1 MSVAAK
7 GEQAVEGE
15 GKPRR
20 RSWSLEEKRRLV
32 AETFAPGASV
42 SMVARRY
49 DLNTNMLFTWRR
61 EMAAGKASESA
72 LRLIPATITA
82 EVPTPALPAPT
93 EMSGRMEIVLAGG
106 DRLIVGAD
114 VDAAAL
120 ARVVKASGA
129 AMIPVPSG
137 VRVWL
142 SVGRTDM
149 RKGMK
154 GLALQVQ
161 EALGRDPHA
170 GDLYVF
176 RGARGDLIKVIWHD
190 GIGMSLYAKRLERG
204 RFLWPSPA
212 DGTVAIR
219 PRSSPIC
226 STASIGG
233 SLDIRSDRNGGIA
246 ASVIFCESTAANCD
260 SIPGMEATPE
270 GLPEDVEALKSR
282 ADCRGEKHGGWRGRP
297 ASRRSWRSQRPRPR
311 TIAP

>member
-7 GEQAVEGE
+7 DEQAVEGE

-82 EVPTPALPAPT
+82 EVPTPGLPAPT

-120 ARVVKASGA
+120 ARVVKA
-129 AMIPVPSG
+129 
-137 VRVWL
+137 
-142 SVGRTDM
+142 
-149 RKGMK
+149 
-154 GLALQVQ
+154 
-161 EALGRDPHA
+161 LGR
-170 GDLYVF
+170 
-176 RGARGDLIKVIWHD
+176 R
-190 GIGMSLYAKRLERG
+190 
-204 RFLWPSPA
+204 
-212 DGTVAIR
+212 
-219 PRSSPIC
+219 
-226 STASIGG
+226 
-233 SLDIRSDRNGGIA
+233 
-246 ASVIFCESTAANCD
+246 
-260 SIPGMEATPE
+260 
-270 GLPEDVEALKSR
+270 
-282 ADCRGEKHGGWRGRP
+282 
-297 ASRRSWRSQRPRPR
+297 
-311 TIAP
+311 